1 MLINANDIKFNP
13 DIKYNI
19 FCILELDFY
28 HSLNTKPAFMKSL
41 IQFFEES
48 VDKFSNNVYLWEKP
62 NEKYEGTTYGEAR
75 KQVYEFAAG
84 LISAGI
90 KKGDRISL
98 ISEGRNNWVIGELGV
113 LYTGATNV
121 PLSVKLNPDEIKFR
135 INHSESR
142 MVLVSSIQ
150 AQKLKEVIHECP
162 TIEKIIHYDTQEEY
176 APNEIH
182 FNELRKAGR
191 EWLEIPENMKK
202 FEEIYKSITPSD
214 FANICYTSGTTA
226 DPKGIILT
234 HGNYVSNVYQAYS
247 LMDIPPFYKTLIM
260 LPWDHSFG
268 HTGGIFAFMGRGA
281 SIASVK
287 TGKTPM
293 ETLRNLPSCMK
304 EIKPNLLLS
313 VPALAKNFRKNIEKG
328 IKEKG
333 RLTEILFNHALDFAY
348 SYNKEG
354 WNKGKGLQ
362 KLKKPLLDLYDRIL
376 FSKIRDVF
384 GGELDYFVGGGALL
398 EIELQRFFYALGIP
412 MYQGYGLTEASPV
425 ISSNSKNRHKLG
437 SSGVLVNN
445 MDLKICDDEGNELPA
460 GQKGE
465 IVIRGGNV
473 MHGYWKNDKATAE
486 TIKDGWLYSGDMGYM
501 SEDGFLYV
509 LGRFKSLLIAD
520 DGEKFSPEGIEEA
533 ITEQSKYIDQCMLYN
548 NQKPYTVSLVVP
560 NQHSLKLYLEE
571 KGLSADSEDGKR
583 AVLTLIESEVNEY
596 RTNGKYGQMFPQ
608 RWLPVA
614 ISVMEQSWTEEN
626 GLMNSTMK
634 IVRGKITDKY
644 QEIIDY
650 LYTPDAKAVTNERNI
665 EEVEK
670 MKLG

>member
-1 MLINANDIKFNP
+1 
-13 DIKYNI
+13 
-19 FCILELDFY
+19 
-28 HSLNTKPAFMKSL
+28 MKSI

-48 VDKFSNNVYLWEKP
+48 VEKYSNNVYLWEKP
-62 NEKYEGTTYGEAR
+62 NDKYEGTTYGETR
-75 KQVYEFAAG
+75 KQVTEFAAG
-84 LISAGI
+84 LIKLGI
-90 KKGDRISL
+90 QKGDRLSL
-98 ISEGRNNWVIGELGV
+98 ISEGRNSWVIGELGI
-113 LYTGATNV
+113 LYTGAMNV

-135 INHSESR
+135 INHSGAR
-142 MVLVSSIQ
+142 MILVSSIQ
-150 AQKLKEVIHECP
+150 AQKLKTIINECP
-162 TIEKIIHYDTQEEY
+162 TLEKIIHFDTQEEY
-176 APNEIH
+176 ASNEIH
-182 FNELRKAGR
+182 FNEVRKAGR
-191 EWLEIPENMKK
+191 EWLEIPENLSA
-202 FEEIYKSITPSD
+202 FESLNKSITPAD

-234 HGNYVSNVYQAYS
+234 HGNYVTNAYQSYS
-247 LMDIPPFYKTLIM
+247 LMDIPSFYKTLLI

-268 HTGGIFAFMGRGA
+268 HTCGIFAFMGKGA

-293 ETLRNLPSCMK
+293 ETLRNLPVCLK
-304 EIKPNLLLS
+304 EIKPNLLMS
-313 VPALAKNFRKNIEKG
+313 VPAIAKNFRKNIEKG

-333 RLTEILFNHALDFAY
+333 IVLEILFNHALKISY

-362 KLKKPLLDLYDRIL
+362 RIKKPLLRLYDRIL
-376 FSKIRDVF
+376 FSKIREAY
-384 GGELDYFVGGGALL
+384 GGELDFFIGGGALL
-398 EIELQRFFYALGIP
+398 DIELQRFFYALGIP
-412 MYQGYGLTEASPV
+412 MYQGYGLSEASPV
-425 ISSNSKNRHKLG
+425 ISSNSAGRHKLG

-445 MDLKICDDEGNELPA
+445 MDLKICDDDGNEVPK

-465 IVIRGGNV
+465 IVIKGGNV
-473 MHGYWKNDKATAE
+473 MHGYWKNEAATKD
-486 TIKDGWLYSGDMGYM
+486 TIKDGWLYTGDMGYM

-533 ITEQSKYIDQCMLYN
+533 MTEQSKYIDQVMLYN
-548 NQKPYTVSLVVP
+548 NQKPYTVALIVP
-560 NQHSLKLYLEE
+560 NQHALKLYLEE
-571 KGLSADSEDGKR
+571 KNLTADSDEGKR
-583 AVLTLIESEVNEY
+583 AVINLIECEVNEY
-596 RTNGKYGQMFPQ
+596 RTNGKFGNMFPQ

-614 ISVMEQSWTEEN
+614 LAILEESFTEDN

-634 IVRGKITDKY
+634 IVRGKIMDRY
-644 QEIIDY
+644 QNLIDY

>member
-1 MLINANDIKFNP
+1 
-13 DIKYNI
+13 
-19 FCILELDFY
+19 
-28 HSLNTKPAFMKSL
+28 MKSL

-48 VDKFSNNVYLWEKP
+48 VEKFSNNVYLWEKP
-62 NEKYEGTTYGEAR
+62 FDKYEGTTYNETK

-84 LISAGI
+84 LMKLGI
-90 KKGDRISL
+90 KKGDRLSL
-98 ISEGRNNWVIGELGV
+98 ISEGRNSWVIGELGI
-113 LYTGATNV
+113 LYAGAMNV
-121 PLSVKLNPDEIKFR
+121 PLSSKLNPEEIKFR

-142 MVLVSSIQ
+142 MVLTSSIQ
-150 AQKLKEVIHECP
+150 AQKLKQIIGQCR
-162 TIEKIIHYDTQEEY
+162 TIEKIIHFDTQEEY
-176 APNEIH
+176 AGNEIH
-182 FNELRKAGR
+182 FNEVRKIGR
-191 EWLEIPENMKK
+191 EWLESPKNMAK
-202 FEEIYKSITPSD
+202 FEEISKTITPSD
-214 FANICYTSGTTA
+214 VANICYTSGTTA

-234 HGNYVSNVYQAYS
+234 HGNYVTNVYQAYS
-247 LMDIPPFYKTLIM
+247 LIDIPPFYKTLLI

-268 HTGGIFAFMGRGA
+268 HTCGIYAFMGKGA

-293 ETLRNLPSCMK
+293 ETLRNLPACLK
-304 EIKPNLLLS
+304 EIKPNLLMS
-313 VPALAKNFRKNIEKG
+313 VPAIAKNFRKNIEKG
-328 IKEKG
+328 ISEKG
-333 RLTEILFNHALDFAY
+333 KMIEILFNQAIKMSY

-354 WNKGKGLQ
+354 WNKGRGLQ
-362 KLKKPLLDLYDRIL
+362 KMKKPLLDLYDKIL
-376 FSKIRDVF
+376 FSKIRESF
-384 GGELDYFVGGGALL
+384 GGELDYFIGGGALL
-398 EIELQRFFYALGIP
+398 DIELQRFFYALRIP

-425 ISSNSKNRHKLG
+425 ISSNSPGKHKLG

-445 MDLKICDDEGNELPA
+445 MDLKICDDDGNEVPV

-473 MHGYWKNDKATAE
+473 MNGYWKNESATKEA
-486 TIKDGWLYSGDMGYM
+486 IKDGWLYTGDMGYM

-533 ITEQSKYIDQCMLYN
+533 IAEQSKYIDQCMLYN
-548 NQKPYTVSLVVP
+548 NQKPYTVALIVP
-560 NQHSLKLYLEE
+560 NQHALKLYLEE
-571 KGLSADSEDGKR
+571 KNMTAASDEGKR
-583 AVLTLIESEVNEY
+583 TVITLIESEINEY
-596 RTNGKYGQMFPQ
+596 RTSGKYGMMFPQ

-614 ISVMEQSWTEEN
+614 IGILDESFTEDN

-634 IVRGKITDKY
+634 IVRGKIMDKY
-644 QEIIDY
+644 QDFIDY